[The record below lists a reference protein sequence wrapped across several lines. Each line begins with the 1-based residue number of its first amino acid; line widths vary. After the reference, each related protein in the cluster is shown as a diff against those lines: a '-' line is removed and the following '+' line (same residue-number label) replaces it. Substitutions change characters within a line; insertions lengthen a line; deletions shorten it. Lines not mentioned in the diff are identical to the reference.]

1 MKCINC
7 RCVIPDTSDYCVY
20 CGHVVE
26 RGDEPTFPVRYSGY
40 ETAPVQPPVFH
51 SLAAYDD
58 PNQYYGIPEE
68 NDGSDAYD
76 TYYESNY
83 PGYRPVDYS
92 AVSQNGVL
100 SHPSSGSGL
109 DLTTLLWCFAGLD
122 FIIILL
128 LLIILLMM
136 L

>member
-7 RCVIPDTSDYCVY
+7 RCVIPDSSDYCVY
-20 CGHVVE
+20 CGHAVE
-26 RGDEPTFPVRYSGY
+26 TGSDPTYPVRNSVYRSY
-40 ETAPVQPPVFH
+40 RPEPVVFH
-51 SLAAYDD
+51 SLAAVDD
-58 PNQYYGIPEE
+58 PNQYYGVLNE

-76 TYYESNY
+76 TYYEADY

-92 AVSQNGVL
+92 AVQQNAAAYDAAFYRK
-100 SHPSSGSGL
+100 P
-109 DLTTLLWCFAGLD
+109 DITTLLWCFAGLD

-128 LLIILLMM
+128 LLIVLLLM